1 MTGADRQ
8 QIAIVGMASRTP
20 GAAGTDE
27 FWQLLRHGHDA
38 IRDRDTNRPHGPE
51 RGGFIEDVE
60 EFDADFFN
68 MSPREAT
75 AADPQQ
81 RLALELAWHGLEDA
95 GIVGGPKTGVF
106 LGVMSADYADLV
118 AMAGVDEVT
127 RHTLTGLGRSLVAN
141 RVSHT
146 LGLSGPS
153 MTVDTG
159 QSSSL
164 VAVHLACESLR
175 NGDSEIALAGGV
187 HLNVSPLS
195 TAVVEAAGA
204 LSPDAKSYVFDERA
218 NGYVRG
224 EGGGLVVLKPLA
236 RALADG
242 DHVYAVI
249 EGSAVAA
256 GTGEGGLTVPSASAQ
271 QRTITEA
278 LERSGV
284 TSSQVQ
290 YVELHGTG
298 TPVGDPI
305 EAEGLGA
312 AYQRTN
318 SADALVVGSV
328 KTNIGHLEGAAGVV
342 GLIKTALCIDH
353 RELVPSLNYTRPNPR
368 IDLDELGL
376 RVALANEP
384 WPANGRPIVAGVSS
398 FGIGGTCCHLVL
410 SGAPEVSA
418 EPDAEVSVPERPSAV
433 VLSGK
438 SRAALRAQAGRLRD
452 HLVTSLG
459 LGLGLADVGL
469 SSVLTRAQLEERA
482 AVVASDRE
490 QLLAG
495 LAALADGVPAAGVVE
510 GRAGS
515 GRTAFLFTGQGAQR
529 AGMGVELAAS
539 YPVFAE
545 ALEAVCAELDPLL
558 GRSLH
563 GLLVAEEGSA
573 DADLLNATEFTQ
585 AALFAVEVA
594 LFRLVESLGMRPD
607 YLIGHSVGELVAAHV
622 AGVLSLADACVLVVA
637 RGRLM
642 GALPAGGGMAAVQA
656 TEEEVAGSLAGFE
669 GRLEIAA
676 LNGPRSVVVSG
687 DLDALDE
694 WLPQWKDRK
703 TTRLR
708 VSHAFHSPR
717 MEPMLDEF
725 RVVAEGLSFS
735 EPHIPVV
742 SNVTGAVVSSE
753 LTDPSY
759 WVNHVRRAVR
769 FTDGVRLLEREG
781 VTRFLELGPDAVL
794 TSLVRQT
801 VDEDSAVAVSALR
814 TGRAEAETFAA
825 FLAQAHVAGVGI
837 DWEAFYAGTGAR
849 RVPLPTYAF
858 QRERYWLA
866 SADDIA
872 DSAASGAGTD
882 ALFTVAWVAAQDA
895 VRSVER
901 LAVLGELAAPGE
913 RFADLDALESAV
925 AAGAAVPE
933 AVLVDVTAAGGGGAS
948 AAREVTANTLEL
960 LQRWVRSEALAE
972 SRLVVVTRQGVAVG
986 EESPDLA
993 LAPVWG
999 LVRSAQSENPDRFVL
1014 VDVEGE
1020 VPEWGALAT
1029 LEEPQLAVRGGVC
1042 LAPRLVRASEGAG
1055 AEAPEFD
1062 PDGTVLITG
1071 GTGGLGALF
1080 ARHLAEQ
1087 RGVRRLLLA
1096 SRRGAEA
1103 PGVTDLVA
1111 GLEAVGCQVRVAACD
1126 VSSRD
1131 QLASLLSSL
1140 DAPLTAV
1147 IHAAGVV
1154 DDGVLE
1160 SLTAEQVERVMRPKV
1175 DAALHLHE
1183 LTAEMDLSAFVLFS
1197 SVAALIGSPGQGNYA
1212 AANSALDALAAHRR
1226 AQGLP
1231 ATSLAWGLWADASGM
1246 AGGLNE
1252 AGPARWERMGVAALS
1267 AELGLGLFDR
1277 ALRVGVS
1284 LVVPVRLD
1292 LAALRVQARSGLLPA
1307 LLRGLVRVPK
1317 QSAGAGSSLAE
1328 RLVGVPESDRERVVL
1343 DLVLVQV
1350 AAVLGHATSAAIAPD
1365 RAFKELGFDS
1375 LGGVELR
1382 NRLTQASGMRLPST
1396 LVFDHP
1402 SPAAVARY
1410 LLAEVGGDVAAEKRP
1425 VVRAS
1430 SRVDEPLAIVGMSCR
1445 YPGGVSSP
1453 AELWELVSQG
1463 RDAVSGLPEDRGWD
1477 LERLYDPDPERVGT
1491 VYTRG
1496 GGFIDDVADFDA
1508 GFFGISPREALA
1520 IDPQQRLVLEAAWEA
1535 VEDAGID
1542 PTSLRGT
1549 ETGVF
1554 CGVMS
1559 MEGYDGAMPPELEG
1573 FRLTGTTSSVVSG
1586 RVAYSLG
1593 LEGPAISV
1601 DTACSSSLVALHM
1614 AAQALRAGDC
1624 SMALAGGVTIMSGP
1638 FLLREFSR
1646 QRGLAPDGRCK
1657 SYAAGADGTGF
1668 SDGLGLLVLERLSD
1682 ARRLG
1687 HRVLGVMRGSA
1698 VNQDG
1703 ASNGLT
1709 APNGPSQ
1716 ERVIRQALA
1725 NAGLTAAEVDAVEGH
1740 GTGTRLGDPI
1750 EAQALL
1756 ATYGQERVDGP
1767 LRLGSIKSNIGHTSA
1782 AAGVAGVIKMVMAM
1796 RNDKLPA
1803 TLNVDEPSPRID
1815 WESGEVRL
1823 LTEAE
1828 DWPASAR
1835 PRRAGVSSFGVS
1847 GTNAHVILEE
1857 APEAPAEPV
1866 VEVSVPER
1874 PSAVVLSGKS
1884 GVALRAQAGRLRDHL
1899 VASPGLGLADVGLSS
1914 VLTRAQLEERAAVV
1928 ASDREQLLAG
1938 LAALA
1943 DGVPAAGVVEGRA
1956 GSGRTAF
1963 LFTGQGAQRAGM
1975 GIELAASY
1983 PVFAEALSEVCA
1995 ELDPLLGRSLHGLL
2009 VAEEGSADADL
2020 LNATE
2025 FTQAALFAVEVALF
2039 RLVESLGMR
2048 PDYLIGHSVGELVAA
2063 HVAGVLSLAD
2073 ACALVVARGRLMGA
2087 LPAGGG
2093 MAAVQANEEEVIA
2106 SLTGFE
2112 GRLEIAALN
2121 GPRSVVVSGD
2131 LDALDEWLPQWQD
2144 RKTTRLRVSHA
2155 FHSPRMEPM
2164 LDEFRSVAEGLS
2176 FSEPRIPVVSNV
2188 SGKPVSMELTD
2199 PGYWVDHVRCAVR
2212 FTDGVRMLERE
2223 GVTRFLE
2230 LGPDAVLTALARQ
2243 TSDEDSAVFA
2253 SALRAGKAEAE
2264 TFAAFLAQAHVAGV
2278 GIDWAAFYAGT
2289 GAQKVELP
2297 TYAFQRER
2305 YWLTPGRSAGDL
2317 AAAGLGQL
2325 EHPLLSAAVAVGD
2338 RDEWVFTGRLSRE
2351 TAPWV
2356 KDHAVLGTVLVPGT
2370 ALVELAMAAGRHA
2383 GAPVLEELVL
2393 EAPLILDEKA
2403 SVQLQVTV
2411 GDADD
2416 EGRRA
2421 VAVYSRPEAAGDA
2434 EADAVCHGRGTVV
2447 PAEDAPDAEFPAHW
2461 PPTGAEP
2468 IEVDALYAELAD
2480 SGYDYGPAFQGV
2492 RAAWRV
2498 GEHVYAEVA
2507 LADEHAGTAGGFGLH
2522 PALFDATL
2530 HGGLGRLDQGDASSA
2545 SLPFSW
2551 AGVRVDRTGS
2561 TRVRVRISTVDE
2573 SALRIDMVGEQ
2584 GEPVASV
2591 ERLAFRPV
2599 DTARLA
2605 GAQQTG
2611 GDSLFQVEWVVL
2623 PEADGSRG
2631 GSADR
2636 VVVLGDLVAP
2646 GDRFAGVGELEAAV
2660 VAGAAVP
2667 DVVLVEVEA
2676 EVDAVGRESAAV
2688 AREVTARTLEL
2699 LQRWVGSEPL
2709 ADARLV
2715 MVTRRGVAVGEES
2728 PDLALAPVWGLVRSA
2743 QSEHPG
2749 RFGLVDV
2756 VGGVP
2761 DWGVVLAVGEPQVAV
2776 RGGVC
2781 VVPRLGR
2788 VGAGVGPGGSWRL
2801 GVERKGSL
2809 EGLGVVASG
2818 GGRPLGVG
2826 EVRLGVRAA
2835 GLNFRDVLIA
2845 LGLYPGDAPLGSEA
2859 AGVVL
2864 EVGSGVV
2871 DLVPGDCVMGLVL
2884 DSFGPVAVA
2893 DRRMVV
2899 RMPEG
2904 FSFVEAASVP
2914 VVYLTAFYGLV
2925 DLAGLRSGER
2935 LLVHAAA
2942 GGVGM
2947 AAVQLGRHFGAEV
2960 FATASAPKWDAVRGL
2975 GVDGERIASSRDL
2988 SFRDRFLGVTGGEG
3002 VDVVLDALAGEFV
3015 DASLDLLPR
3024 GGRFIEMGK
3033 ADIRDPEEV
3042 ARERAGVRYR
3052 AFDLFEAGP
3061 DRVQEMLL
3069 EIVGLFEQG
3078 VLRHAPIRAWDVRR
3092 GVEAFRFLREG
3103 RNTGKVVLTVPR
3115 PLDVDGTVLI
3125 TGGTGGLGALF
3136 ARHLA
3141 EHHGIRNLL
3150 LVSRR
3155 GPAADGVAELVAGL
3169 EAVGCQVRVAACDVS
3184 SRDQL
3189 AALLSSLDVPLTA
3202 VIHAAG
3208 VVDDGVLESLTAEQV
3223 ERVMRP
3229 KVDAA
3234 LHLHELTAGMD
3245 LSAFVL
3251 FSSVAALI
3259 GSPGQ
3264 GNYAAANAVLDAL
3277 AAHRRSQGLP
3287 ATSLAWGLWA
3297 EERSMAGSLD
3307 EGSVARWAR
3316 MGIGAL
3322 PNGLG
3327 LELFDRAQGQDAS
3340 LVVPVLLEQG
3350 ALRAQARSGMLAAL
3364 LSGLVRMPARRAES
3378 TGGSLAQRLVGVSES
3393 DRERVV
3399 LDLVQA
3405 QVAAVLGHATSAAIV
3420 PDRAFKELGFD
3431 SLAAVELRNRLTQA
3445 SGVRLPST
3453 LVFDHPTPDGVAA
3466 FLLAEVGGADEK
3478 RPSPLEEE
3486 LQKIEAL
3493 LVQVAGDEEQLATY
3507 EPRLRAF
3514 SNRLWSV
3521 LGGPAGH
3528 IDAVDEDPDAFLDG
3542 VSDEEMFELIDK
3554 ELGS

>member
-51 RGGFIEDVE
+51 RGGFIEGVE

-95 GIVGGPKTGVF
+95 GIVGSPKTGVF

-118 AMAGVDEVT
+118 AMAGADEVT
-127 RHTLTGLGRSLVAN
+127 SHTLTGLGRSLIAN

-175 NGDSEIALAGGV
+175 NGDSEIALVGGV

-236 RALADG
+236 RAVADG

-249 EGSAVAA
+249 EGSAVGA
-256 GTGEGGLTVPSASAQ
+256 GTGEGGLTVPSATAQ

-278 LERSGV
+278 LDRSGV

-305 EAEGLGA
+305 EAEALGA
-312 AYQRTN
+312 AYQRTDT
-318 SADALVVGSV
+318 ADALLVGSV
-328 KTNIGHLEGAAGVV
+328 KTNIGHLEGAAGIV
-342 GLIKTALCIDH
+342 GLIKTALCIDN

-398 FGIGGTCCHLVL
+398 FGIGGTCCHVVL
-410 SGAPEVSA
+410 SEAPEAVTEA
-418 EPDAEVSVPERPSAV
+418 PAVPVEPDAEARVPVAPVLPV

-438 SRAALRAQAGRLRD
+438 SAVALRAQAGRLRD
-452 HLVTSLG
+452 HLVASPG
-459 LGLGLADVGL
+459 VGLADVGL
-469 SSVLTRAQLEERA
+469 SSVVTRAQLEERA

-495 LAALADGVPAAGVVE
+495 LAALAGGVPAAGVVE

-529 AGMGVELAAS
+529 AGMGGELSAA
-539 YPVFAE
+539 YPVFQR
-545 ALEAVCAELDPLL
+545 ALDEVCAGLDPLL
-558 GRSLH
+558 GRSLRA
-563 GLLVAEEGSA
+563 LLVADEGSA
-573 DADLLNATEFTQ
+573 EAGLLDGTEFTQ

-594 LFRLVESLGMRPD
+594 LFRLVESLGVRSD

-622 AGVLSLADACVLVVA
+622 AGVLSLADACALVVA

-656 TEEEVAGSLAGFE
+656 TEEEVTTSLNGYE

-694 WLPQWKDRK
+694 WLPQWQDRK

-717 MEPMLDEF
+717 MEPMLAEF
-725 RVVAEGLSFS
+725 RSIAEGLTFS
-735 EPHIPVV
+735 EPRIPVV

-753 LTDPSY
+753 LADPSY
-759 WVNHVRRAVR
+759 WVDHVRGAVR
-769 FTDGVRLLEREG
+769 FTDGVRMLEREG

-794 TSLVRQT
+794 TALVRQT
-801 VDEDSAVAVSALR
+801 VDEDSAVTVAALR
-814 TGRAEAETFAA
+814 AGKAEAETFAA

-866 SADDIA
+866 SGDELA
-872 DSAASGAGTD
+872 DSAASGAGAD
-882 ALFTVAWVAAQDA
+882 ALFTVAWVAASDA
-895 VRSVER
+895 VRPAEQM
-901 LAVLGELAAPGE
+901 AVLGELVAPGS
-913 RFADLDALESAV
+913 RFADLDALESAI
-925 AAGAAVPE
+925 AGGAVVPE
-933 AVLVDVTAAGGGGAS
+933 AVLVEVTAGGRGGAS
-948 AAREVTANTLEL
+948 AAREVTASTLGL
-960 LQRWVRSEALAE
+960 LQRWVRSGPLAE

-986 EESPDLA
+986 DESPDLA

-999 LVRSAQSENPDRFVL
+999 LVRSAQSENPGRFVL

-1020 VPEWGALAT
+1020 VPEWGVVAALD
-1029 LEEPQLAVRGGVC
+1029 EPQVAVRGAVC
-1042 LAPRLVRASEGAG
+1042 LAPRLVRASEVAG
-1055 AEAPEFD
+1055 AETPEFD
-1062 PDGTVLITG
+1062 PEGTVLITG
-1071 GTGGLGALF
+1071 GTGGLGVLF

-1087 RGVRRLLLA
+1087 RGARRLLLA
-1096 SRRGAEA
+1096 SRRGTEA
-1103 PGVTDLVA
+1103 PGVTELVA
-1111 GLEAVGCQVRVAACD
+1111 GLEAVGCEVRVAACD
-1126 VSSRD
+1126 VSDRAE
-1131 QLASLLSSL
+1131 LASLIGSL
-1140 DAPLTAV
+1140 DVPLTAV

-1160 SLTAEQVERVMRPKV
+1160 SLSAEQVERVMRPKV

-1183 LTAEMDLSAFVLFS
+1183 LTAGMGLSAFVLFS

-1212 AANSALDALAAHRR
+1212 AANAALDALAAHRR

-1231 ATSLAWGLWADASGM
+1231 ATSLAWGLWAETSGM
-1246 AGGLNE
+1246 AGGLDE
-1252 AGPARWERMGVAALS
+1252 TELARLERQGIGALS
-1267 AELGLGLFDR
+1267 AEAGLGLFDR
-1277 ALRVGVS
+1277 ALRVGGS

-1292 LAALRVQARSGLLPA
+1292 LAALRVRARSGLLPA
-1307 LLRGLVRVPK
+1307 LLRGLVRVPGK
-1317 QSAGAGSSLAE
+1317 SAGAGGSLAR
-1328 RLVGVPESDRERVVL
+1328 RLAEVGEADRERVVL
-1343 DLVLVQV
+1343 ELVQAQV
-1350 AAVLGHATSAAIAPD
+1350 AAVLGHATSAAVVPD

-1375 LGGVELR
+1375 LGAVELR
-1382 NRLTQASGMRLPST
+1382 NRLTQASGVRLPST

-1402 SPAAVARY
+1402 TPVAVARF
-1410 LLAEVGGDVAAEKRP
+1410 LLAEVGGDVVAEKRP
-1425 VVRAS
+1425 VVRARRAS
-1430 SRVDEPLAIVGMSCR
+1430 SGADEPLAIVGMSCR

-1463 RDAVSGLPEDRGWD
+1463 RDAVSPLPDDRGWD
-1477 LERLYDPDPERVGT
+1477 VERLYDPDPERPGT

-1496 GGFIDDVADFDA
+1496 GGFVEGVADFDA

-1614 AAQALRAGDC
+1614 ASQALRTGDC
-1624 SMALAGGVTIMSGP
+1624 SLALAGGVTIMSGP

-1646 QRGLAPDGRCK
+1646 QRGLASDGRCK
-1657 SYAAGADGTGF
+1657 SYAAAADGTGF

-1687 HRVLGVMRGSA
+1687 HRVLGVIRGSA

-1725 NAGLTAAEVDAVEGH
+1725 NAGLSAAEVDAVEGH

-1796 RNDKLPA
+1796 RHDKLPA
-1803 TLNVDEPSPRID
+1803 TLNVDEPSPQID

-1828 DWPASAR
+1828 DWPASSR

-1866 VEVSVPER
+1866 AEVSVPER

-1884 GVALRAQAGRLRDHL
+1884 GVALRAQAERLHAHL
-1899 VASPGLGLADVGLSS
+1899 VALPGVGLADVALSS
-1914 VLTRAQLEERAAVV
+1914 VVTRAQLEERAAVV

-1943 DGVPAAGVVEGRA
+1943 GGVPAAGVVEGRA
-1956 GSGRTAF
+1956 GAGRTAF

-1975 GIELAASY
+1975 GGELSAAY
-1983 PVFAEALSEVCA
+1983 PVFGQALEAVCA
-1995 ELDPLLGRSLHGLL
+1995 ELDPLLGRSLRALL
-2009 VAEEGSADADL
+2009 VADEGSVEAGL
-2020 LNATE
+2020 LDGTE

-2039 RLVESLGMR
+2039 RLVESLGVR

-2073 ACALVVARGRLMGA
+2073 ACVLVVARGRLMGA

-2093 MAAVQANEEEVIA
+2093 MAAVQATEEEVTA
-2106 SLTGFE
+2106 SLAGFE

-2164 LDEFRSVAEGLS
+2164 LAEFRSIAEGLT

-2188 SGKPVSMELTD
+2188 SGKPVSIELID
-2199 PGYWVDHVRCAVR
+2199 PGYWVDHVRSAVR

-2230 LGPDAVLTALARQ
+2230 LGPDAVLTALVRQ
-2243 TSDEDSAVFA
+2243 TVDEDSAVA
-2253 SALRAGKAEAE
+2253 VSALRAGKAEAE

-2278 GIDWAAFYAGT
+2278 GIDWEAFYAGT
-2289 GAQKVELP
+2289 GARKVELP
-2297 TYAFQRER
+2297 TYAFQRQR
-2305 YWLTPGRSAGDL
+2305 YWLTSGRGTGDL

-2325 EHPLLSAAVAVGD
+2325 EHPLLSVAVAVGD
-2338 RDEWVFTGRLSRE
+2338 RDEWVFTGRLSTE

-2383 GAPVLEELVL
+2383 GAPVLEELIL
-2393 EAPLILDEKA
+2393 EAPLILDERA
-2403 SVQLQVTV
+2403 SVQLQVAV
-2411 GDADD
+2411 GDADE

-2421 VAVYSRPEAAGDA
+2421 VAVYSRSEIARDA
-2434 EADAVCHGRGTVV
+2434 EAAAVCHGRGTLVV
-2447 PAEDAPDAEFPAHW
+2447 VQDTPGSEFPAHW
-2461 PPTGAEP
+2461 PPKGAEP
-2468 IEVDALYAELAD
+2468 IGVDTLYAELAD

-2498 GEHVYAEVA
+2498 GDDVYAEVA
-2507 LADEHAGTAGGFGLH
+2507 LAEEHAGTAAGFGLH

-2530 HGGLGRLDQGDASSA
+2530 HGGLGRLDQGDASST

-2551 AGVRVDRTGS
+2551 SGVRVGRTGP
-2561 TRVRVRISTVDE
+2561 TRLRVRISTVDE

-2605 GAQQTG
+2605 GTQQAG
-2611 GDSLFQVEWVVL
+2611 GDSLFRVEWVVL
-2623 PEADGSRG
+2623 PGGDGSRG
-2631 GSADR
+2631 SVGR
-2636 VVVLGDLVAP
+2636 VAVLGDLVAP
-2646 GDRFAGVGELEAAV
+2646 GERFAGVGELEAAV
-2660 VAGAAVP
+2660 AAGAVVP
-2667 DVVLVEVEA
+2667 EVVLVEVGA
-2676 EVDAVGRESAAV
+2676 GAGVAGGGGESASAV
-2688 AREVTARTLEL
+2688 REVTARTLEL
-2699 LQRWVGSEPL
+2699 LQRWVRSEVL
-2709 ADARLV
+2709 AGARLV
-2715 MVTRRGVAVGEES
+2715 
-2728 PDLALAPVWGLVRSA
+2728 
-2743 QSEHPG
+2743 
-2749 RFGLVDV
+2749 V
-2756 VGGVP
+2756 V
-2761 DWGVVLAVGEPQVAV
+2761 
-2776 RGGVC
+2776 
-2781 VVPRLGR
+2781 
-2788 VGAGVGPGGSWRL
+2788 
-2801 GVERKGSL
+2801 
-2809 EGLGVVASG
+2809 
-2818 GGRPLGVG
+2818 
-2826 EVRLGVRAA
+2826 
-2835 GLNFRDVLIA
+2835 
-2845 LGLYPGDAPLGSEA
+2845 
-2859 AGVVL
+2859 
-2864 EVGSGVV
+2864 
-2871 DLVPGDCVMGLVL
+2871 
-2884 DSFGPVAVA
+2884 
-2893 DRRMVV
+2893 
-2899 RMPEG
+2899 
-2904 FSFVEAASVP
+2904 
-2914 VVYLTAFYGLV
+2914 
-2925 DLAGLRSGER
+2925 
-2935 LLVHAAA
+2935 
-2942 GGVGM
+2942 
-2947 AAVQLGRHFGAEV
+2947 
-2960 FATASAPKWDAVRGL
+2960 
-2975 GVDGERIASSRDL
+2975 
-2988 SFRDRFLGVTGGEG
+2988 
-3002 VDVVLDALAGEFV
+3002 
-3015 DASLDLLPR
+3015 
-3024 GGRFIEMGK
+3024 
-3033 ADIRDPEEV
+3033 
-3042 ARERAGVRYR
+3042 
-3052 AFDLFEAGP
+3052 
-3061 DRVQEMLL
+3061 
-3069 EIVGLFEQG
+3069 
-3078 VLRHAPIRAWDVRR
+3078 
-3092 GVEAFRFLREG
+3092 
-3103 RNTGKVVLTVPR
+3103 
-3115 PLDVDGTVLI
+3115 
-3125 TGGTGGLGALF
+3125 
-3136 ARHLA
+3136 
-3141 EHHGIRNLL
+3141 
-3150 LVSRR
+3150 
-3155 GPAADGVAELVAGL
+3155 
-3169 EAVGCQVRVAACDVS
+3169 
-3184 SRDQL
+3184 
-3189 AALLSSLDVPLTA
+3189 
-3202 VIHAAG
+3202 
-3208 VVDDGVLESLTAEQV
+3208 
-3223 ERVMRP
+3223 
-3229 KVDAA
+3229 
-3234 LHLHELTAGMD
+3234 
-3245 LSAFVL
+3245 
-3251 FSSVAALI
+3251 
-3259 GSPGQ
+3259 
-3264 GNYAAANAVLDAL
+3264 
-3277 AAHRRSQGLP
+3277 
-3287 ATSLAWGLWA
+3287 
-3297 EERSMAGSLD
+3297 
-3307 EGSVARWAR
+3307 
-3316 MGIGAL
+3316 
-3322 PNGLG
+3322 
-3327 LELFDRAQGQDAS
+3327 
-3340 LVVPVLLEQG
+3340 
-3350 ALRAQARSGMLAAL
+3350 
-3364 LSGLVRMPARRAES
+3364 
-3378 TGGSLAQRLVGVSES
+3378 
-3393 DRERVV
+3393 
-3399 LDLVQA
+3399 
-3405 QVAAVLGHATSAAIV
+3405 
-3420 PDRAFKELGFD
+3420 
-3431 SLAAVELRNRLTQA
+3431 
-3445 SGVRLPST
+3445 
-3453 LVFDHPTPDGVAA
+3453 
-3466 FLLAEVGGADEK
+3466 
-3478 RPSPLEEE
+3478 
-3486 LQKIEAL
+3486 
-3493 LVQVAGDEEQLATY
+3493 
-3507 EPRLRAF
+3507 
-3514 SNRLWSV
+3514 
-3521 LGGPAGH
+3521 
-3528 IDAVDEDPDAFLDG
+3528 
-3542 VSDEEMFELIDK
+3542 
-3554 ELGS
+3554 